1 MQKQFIRCLE
11 QPRLFQ
17 LLELTLPALQVLFGQ
32 APDWLK
38 P

>member
-17 LLELTLPALQVLFGQ
+17 LLELIFPRCRCYLGKRPT
-32 APDWLK
+32 WLK